1 MENCFHCGDLCQPK
15 IIKHDDKKF
24 CCHGC
29 KTVYDI
35 LNDNDLTYY
44 YDLEKAAGKTPL
56 VSNPE
61 QYDFLDHE
69 DVQSKLLEFDEQSTQ
84 IVSFVIPHIHCS
96 SCIWVLENLN
106 KIQEAITT
114 TQVDFP
120 KKKVRISYNCDE
132 ISLKEVVVLLSRI
145 GYEPTISL
153 QELDAK
159 KSSTDWS
166 LIYKLGV
173 AGFAFGNIMFL
184 SFPEYF
190 EVEEFWLDQFKSL
203 FRWLMFA
210 FAVPVVFYSGRDYF
224 VSAFKGLRS
233 GILNID
239 VPIALGIS
247 VLFIRSTLEIVLDL
261 GTGFFDSLAG
271 LVFFLLLGK
280 FFQQKTYAFLS
291 FERDYKSYFPIA
303 VTQIIQDYGEVIA
316 GVYAEQGRSM
326 EAELQQTEVNVKAR
340 EQQTPVY
347 ELKEGDHILI
357 RNSELIPTDG
367 VILKGDALIDYSF
380 VTGEAAPVA
389 KKEGDKIFAGGRQ
402 LEAAIEIVVLKKVEQ
417 SYLTQLWNNK
427 VFDKNH
433 DTGFKSLTD
442 QISRRFTIGITA
454 IAVVATIVWLFMDP
468 SIALNVFTA
477 VLIVACPCAI
487 ALAAPFT
494 LGNMLRIYGKLK
506 LYLKESHVIEQMA
519 EVDTVVFDKTGT
531 LTTQNKELITYEG
544 VDLNDEEI
552 QVLTTTLRASNHP
565 LSRALYDMLKENDI
579 CELETFEEQAGK
591 GIMGTYGNTSV
602 KVGSGNFVGKAAGG
616 IDTAT
621 TQVHI
626 STNNTY
632 KGCYV
637 FYNNYRKGI
646 DELLKSLSEN
656 VEIAILS
663 GDNDGEAAYLKS
675 RLPQGS
681 QLHFNQKPDD
691 KLNFVK
697 SLQDQGKKVMMVG
710 DGLNDAG
717 ALAQSD
723 VGLAVSEDVN
733 VFSPACDGIIDAS
746 KLVELNTFLELSK
759 KSVRVIK
766 YAFIFSL
773 FYNLIGLG
781 FAVTG
786 NLAPVVAAILMPLSS
801 ISIVAFT
808 TVYTYFIGK
817 NFKR

>member
-1 MENCFHCGDLCQPK
+1 MENCYHCGDLCQTK
-15 IIKHDDKKF
+15 IIKHDDKNF

-35 LNDNDLTYY
+35 LNDNDLAYY
-44 YDLEKAAGKTPL
+44 YEIEKAAGKTPRDF
-56 VSNPE
+56 NPE
-61 QYDFLDHE
+61 RYDFLNNDE
-69 DVQSKLLEFDEQSTQ
+69 VKSKLLEFDEQSTQ

-106 KIQEAITT
+106 KIHHDITT
-114 TQVDFP
+114 AQVDFP
-120 KKKVRISYNCDE
+120 RKKVRISYNSDT

-153 QELDAK
+153 QELEAE
-159 KSSTDWS
+159 KSTTDWS

-210 FAVPVVFYSGRDYF
+210 FSVPVVFYSGRDYF
-224 VSAFKGLRS
+224 VSAYKGLRS
-233 GILNID
+233 GLLNID

-247 VLFIRSTLEIVLDL
+247 VLFIRSSVEIGFGL

-303 VTQIIQDYGEVIA
+303 VTQIIEDDGGDPAFAKADPIKNLSNA
-316 GVYAEQGRSM
+316 RTK
-326 EAELQQTEVNVKAR
+326 EL
-340 EQQTPVY
+340 QTPVY
-347 ELKEGDHILI
+347 ELKKGDRILI
-357 RNSELIPTDG
+357 RSGELIPTDG
-367 VILKGDALIDYSF
+367 IILKGDALIDYSF
-380 VTGEAAPVA
+380 VTGEAVPISKQA
-389 KKEGDKIFAGGRQ
+389 GDKIFAGGKQ
-402 LEAAIEIVVLKKVEQ
+402 LEGAIEIEVLKKVEQ
-417 SYLTQLWNNK
+417 SYLTQLWNNE
-427 VFDKNH
+427 VFDKSKE
-433 DTGFKSLTD
+433 TPFKNLTD
-442 QISRRFTIGITA
+442 KISKRFTIA
-454 IAVVATIVWLFMDP
+454 ISAVAIVATIIWLFIDV

-506 LYLKESHVIEQMA
+506 VYLKESHVIEQLA
-519 EVDTVVFDKTGT
+519 EIDMIVFDKTGT
-531 LTTQNKELITYEG
+531 LTTQNKDLITYKG
-544 VDLNDEEI
+544 IQLNEEEI
-552 QVLTTTLRASNHP
+552 QLLKTTLRASNHP
-565 LSRALYDMLKENDI
+565 LSRALYDLLRANDI
-579 CELETFEEQAGK
+579 CELESFEEHTGK
-591 GIMGTYGNTSV
+591 GIIGTYGNKSV
-602 KVGSGNFVGKAAGG
+602 KVGGKDFVGALPVLE
-616 IDTAT
+616 DEAT
-621 TQVHI
+621 TKVHI
-626 STNNTY
+626 SSNDCY

-637 FYNNYRKGI
+637 FYNNYREGI
-646 DELLKSLSEN
+646 EDLLNGFSNDIE
-656 VEIAILS
+656 VAVLS
-663 GDNDGEAAYLKS
+663 GDNDGEEAYLKS
-675 RLPQGS
+675 KLPYNS
-681 QLHFNQKPDD
+681 KLLFNQKPDD
-691 KLNFVK
+691 KLQFIK
-697 SLQDQGKKVMMVG
+697 DLQNKGKKVMMVG

-723 VGLAVSEDVN
+723 VGIAVSEDVN

-746 KLVELNTFLELSK
+746 KLKNLDVFLRLSK

-766 YAFIFSL
+766 YAFVFSL
-773 FYNLIGLG
+773 FYNLVGLA

-801 ISIVAFT
+801 ISIVVFT
-808 TVYTYFIGK
+808 TVYTYFMGRHLK
-817 NFKR
+817 